1 MTPDPRDDSGDGCP
15 GATATRSR
23 PVPPADLAAAAVVL
37 ALVGASVA
45 GTLWWNPGRQ
55 LGPSSFK
62 GAPENF
68 GEWPILGTPFPHTG
82 PGTVPAVLL
91 ALLAVLYGPTLS
103 RRLPWRR
110 ALLLGYITAVGWITA
125 LALVDGWQ
133 SGFAKRLTPGTE
145 YLAEVPGITDIPAM
159 LAGFVDRIAHGQA
172 DSWTVHVAGHPPGAT
187 LVFVWLDRVGL
198 GGGVAASVVCV
209 LAGAL
214 VAVAVPATV
223 SLLGHRDSART
234 ALPLLVLFPGAVW
247 LGVSADA
254 LFAGV
259 TATGIALL
267 ALAAVRHAAW
277 ALPAGAIL
285 GFGIFLSYGLITL
298 GAIAFALVLVTRAWR
313 AFGLAVAGALVVVG
327 VFALAGFWWL
337 DGYHAVVDRYY
348 DGIGA
353 DRPYSF
359 WVWANLGCLAL
370 ATGPAIGPALRR
382 AACSARTAPRLVAV
396 IAGAVVTVA
405 AADLSGLSK
414 AEVERIWLP
423 FAVWLLA
430 ATALLPARSAR
441 WWLACQAATALAVN
455 HLFLTNW

>member
-1 MTPDPRDDSGDGCP
+1 MTADPRAEGP
-15 GATATRSR
+15 GSPTRSR
-23 PVPPADLAAAAVVL
+23 AVPPADLVAAAAVV
-37 ALVGASVA
+37 ALVGVSVV
-45 GTLWWNPGRQ
+45 GTLWWNPARQ

-68 GEWPILGTPFPHTG
+68 GEWPIIGTPYVHTG
-82 PGTVPAVLL
+82 PGTIPAVLL
-91 ALLAVLYGPTLS
+91 ALLAVLYGPSLAA
-103 RRLPWRR
+103 RLPWRR
-110 ALLLGYITAVGWITA
+110 ALLLGYVVSVGWITS
-125 LALVDGWQ
+125 LALVDGWRT
-133 SGFAKRLTPGTE
+133 GFAKRLTPGTE

-159 LAGFVDRIAHGQA
+159 LAGFTDRIAHGQP

-187 LVFVWLDRVGL
+187 LVFVWLDRIGL
-198 GGGVAASVVCV
+198 GGGVAASTVCV

-223 SLLGHRDSART
+223 SLLGHPDRARV
-234 ALPLLVLFPGAVW
+234 ALPLLVLLPGAVW

-254 LFAGV
+254 LFAGA

-267 ALAAVRHAAW
+267 ALAAVRHTAW
-277 ALPAGAIL
+277 AVPAGAIL

-298 GAIAFALVLVTRAWR
+298 GAVALAVVVATRAWR
-313 AFGLAVAGALVVVG
+313 ALGLAVAAALAVVG

-348 DGIGA
+348 EGIAA

-370 ATGPAIGPALRR
+370 ATGPAVGPALRR
-382 AACSARTAPRLVAV
+382 AAGAVRTAPRLVAV
-396 IAGAVVTVA
+396 VAGAVVTVVV
-405 AADLSGLSK
+405 ADLSGLSK

-430 ATALLPARSAR
+430 AAAFLPARSAR
-441 WWLACQAATALAVN
+441 WWLTVQAATALAVN

>member
-1 MTPDPRDDSGDGCP
+1 MTSEPRAEEAGSP
-15 GATATRSR
+15 ARSR
-23 PVPPADLAAAAVVL
+23 AVPPADLVAAAVVI
-37 ALVGASVA
+37 ALIGVSIA
-45 GTLWWNPGRQ
+45 GTLWWNPARQ
-55 LGPSSFK
+55 LGPSSFQ
-62 GAPENF
+62 GAPEDF
-68 GEWPILGTPFPHTG
+68 GEWPIIGTPFAHTG
-82 PGTVPAVLL
+82 PGTIPAVLL
-91 ALLAVLYGPTLS
+91 ALLTVLYGPSLAA
-103 RRLPWRR
+103 RLPWRR
-110 ALLLGYITAVGWITA
+110 ALLLGYVTALGWITS
-125 LALVDGWQ
+125 LALVDGWEG
-133 SGFAKRLTPGTE
+133 GFAKRLTPGTE
-145 YLAEVPGITDIPAM
+145 YLSEVPGITDIPAM
-159 LAGFVDRIAHGQA
+159 LAGFTERIAHGQP

-187 LVFVWLDRVGL
+187 LVFVWLDRIGL
-198 GGGVAASVVCV
+198 GGGVAASSVCV

-223 SLLGHRDSART
+223 SLLGHPDRART

-267 ALAAVRHAAW
+267 ALGAVRHVAW

-285 GFGIFLSYGLITL
+285 GFGIFLSYGLVTL
-298 GAIAFALVLVTRAWR
+298 GAVAFAVIVATRAWR
-313 AFGLAVAGALVVVG
+313 AFGLAVVGALAVVG
-327 VFALAGFWWL
+327 VFALAGFWWF
-337 DGYHAVVDRYY
+337 DGYQAVVDRYY
-348 DGIGA
+348 EGIAG
-353 DRPYSF
+353 DRPYAF

-382 AACSARTAPRLVAV
+382 AACAIRTAPRLVALV
-396 IAGAVVTVA
+396 AGAVVTVA

-430 ATALLPARSAR
+430 AAAFLPARSAR
-441 WWLACQAATALAVN
+441 WWLALQAMTALAVN

>member
-1 MTPDPRDDSGDGCP
+1 MTADQRDDPGGEPSGP
-15 GATATRSR
+15 ATRSR
-23 PVPPADLAAAAVVL
+23 PVPPADLLAATVVV
-37 ALVGASVA
+37 ALVGAAVA
-45 GTLWWNPGRQ
+45 GTLWWNPARQ

-62 GAPENF
+62 GAPEDF
-68 GEWPILGTPFPHTG
+68 GEWPLLGTPLAHAG

-91 ALLAVLYGPTLS
+91 AVLTICYGPSLAA
-103 RRLPWRR
+103 RLPWRR
-110 ALLLGYITAVGWITA
+110 ALVLGYVTALGWITS

-133 SGFAKRLTPGTE
+133 RGFAGRLTPGTE

-159 LAGFVDRIAHGQA
+159 LAGFTDRIAHGQP

-187 LVFVWLDRVGL
+187 LVFVWLDRIGL
-198 GGGVAASVVCV
+198 GGGVAASTVCV

-214 VAVAVPATV
+214 AAVAVPATV
-223 SLLGHRDSART
+223 SLLGHRDRART

-267 ALAAVRHAAW
+267 ALAAVRHPAW

-298 GAIAFALVLVTRAWR
+298 GAIALAVVVATRAWR
-313 AFGLAVAGALVVVG
+313 AFGLAVAGALAVVG
-327 VFALAGFWWL
+327 LFALGGFWWL

-348 DGIGA
+348 EGIAA
-353 DRPYSF
+353 DRPYTF

-382 AACSARTAPRLVAV
+382 AACGLRAAPRLVAV
-396 IAGAVVTVA
+396 VAGAVVTVA

-430 ATALLPARSAR
+430 AAAFLPARSAR
-441 WWLACQAATALAVN
+441 WWLALQAATALAVN

>member
-1 MTPDPRDDSGDGCP
+1 MTADPRAEGP
-15 GATATRSR
+15 GSPTRSR
-23 PVPPADLAAAAVVL
+23 AVPPADLVAAAVVV
-37 ALVGASVA
+37 ALVGVSVA
-45 GTLWWNPGRQ
+45 GTLWWNPARQ

-62 GAPENF
+62 GAPEDF
-68 GEWPILGTPFPHTG
+68 GEWPIIGTPYVHTG

-91 ALLAVLYGPTLS
+91 ALLAVLYGPSLAA
-103 RRLPWRR
+103 RLPWRR
-110 ALLLGYITAVGWITA
+110 ALLLGYVTSVGWITS
-125 LALVDGWQ
+125 LALVDGWRT
-133 SGFAKRLTPGTE
+133 GFANRLTPGTE
-145 YLAEVPGITDIPAM
+145 YLAEVPGITDVPAM
-159 LAGFVDRIAHGQA
+159 LAGFTDRIAHGQP

-187 LVFVWLDRVGL
+187 LVFVWLDRIGL
-198 GGGVAASVVCV
+198 GGGVAASTVCV

-214 VAVAVPATV
+214 VAVAVPAAV
-223 SLLGHRDSART
+223 SLLGHPDRARV
-234 ALPLLVLFPGAVW
+234 ALPLLVLLPGAVW

-254 LFAGV
+254 LFAGT

-267 ALAAVRHAAW
+267 ALATVRHVAW
-277 ALPAGAIL
+277 AVPAGAIL

-298 GAIAFALVLVTRAWR
+298 GAVALAVVVTTRAWR
-313 AFGLAVAGALVVVG
+313 AFGLAVAAALAVVG
-327 VFALAGFWWL
+327 LFASAGFWWL

-348 DGIGA
+348 DGIAA
-353 DRPYSF
+353 DRPYWF

-370 ATGPAIGPALRR
+370 ATGPAIGPGLRR
-382 AACSARTAPRLVAV
+382 AACAVRAAPRLVAV
-396 IAGAVVTVA
+396 VAGAVVTVA

-441 WWLACQAATALAVN
+441 WWLTVQAATALAVN